1 MWKVAYEGGSNP
13 TDFQKKA
20 DDAHEGEIAFH
31 FWSGDSDMEFSIEQ
45 ELAAL
50 EAGIYKLSV
59 FAQGGDV
66 SDECEMELYA
76 VTADGE
82 LTDTFMMSGWV
93 NWQNPTISEI
103 KVTDSLTIGVRI
115 KSNKGSWGTVDD
127 FVLNRISD

>member
-1 MWKVAYEGGSNP
+1 
-13 TDFQKKA
+13 
-20 DDAHEGEIAFH
+20 
-31 FWSGDSDMEFSIEQ
+31 MEFSIEQ
-45 ELAAL
+45 ELTSL
-50 EAGIYKLSV
+50 EAGTYKLSA

-66 SDECEMELYA
+66 SDDCEMELYA

-82 LTDTFMMSGWV
+82 LTDSFVMSGWV
-93 NWQNPTISEI
+93 DWQNPTISGI

>member
-1 MWKVAYEGGSNP
+1 MWKVTCEGSDP

-31 FWSGDSDMEFSIEQ
+31 FWSDDSDMDFSLEQ
-45 ELAAL
+45 EITGLP
-50 EAGIYKLSV
+50 AGTYRLSA

-66 SDECEMELYA
+66 RDDCEMELFA

-82 LTDTFMMSGWV
+82 LTDSFALDGWV

-103 KVTDSLTIGVRI
+103 KVTDSLTIGVRM
-115 KSNKGSWGTVDD
+115 KCNKGSWGTVDN